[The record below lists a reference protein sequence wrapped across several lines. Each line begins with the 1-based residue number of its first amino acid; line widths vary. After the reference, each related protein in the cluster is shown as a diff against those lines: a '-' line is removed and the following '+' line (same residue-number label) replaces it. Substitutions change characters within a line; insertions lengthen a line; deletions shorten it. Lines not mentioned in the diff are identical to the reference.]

1 MSSTPEVVSVK
12 EMDKKRKENIKEGSD
27 ERGHWRWCE
36 CTTRVEKE
44 KTKFKPRKRTKE
56 INVQLKEWKIKSGN

>member
-56 INVQLKEWKIKSGN
+56 IVEMQREYKTKSGN